1 MSYDDKPRSL
11 DGSVRRSVHVSVN
24 EISTRA
30 YLCTYYYL
38 TFLLTCISSL
48 EFYYFICTHLFLYT
62 FPPVIQFQTK
72 LNIDVNDEAAVRSV
86 VKSHLEGLAWVLSYY
101 HQGCSSWTWFFP
113 ELYSPL
119 GTDFKNLASIN
130 LEFDQGVPFTPLLQ
144 LLSVLP
150 PQSGSFLPKS
160 YEATMTAPNSPLA
173 PYYPKDFEV
182 DANGKKNAWECIV
195 RIPFINSTLLV
206 DEISKIN
213 HKETLTEVERLR
225 NILGEE
231 HRFPPP
237 GRKSKS
243 SDTSSSGSK
252 GSSST
257 STVDGRDFVND
268 KFEQDSL
275 SFNRGGSG
283 GWGNAL
289 VDNRR
294 PPNPNYSGNGNSNN
308 NNNPN
313 FSRSS
318 SSSST
323 GDNRS
328 NKRR

>member
-1 MSYDDKPRSL
+1 M
-11 DGSVRRSVHVSVN
+11 
-24 EISTRA
+24 
-30 YLCTYYYL
+30 
-38 TFLLTCISSL
+38 
-48 EFYYFICTHLFLYT
+48 
-62 FPPVIQFQTK
+62 
-72 LNIDVNDEAAVRSV
+72 RSV

-113 ELYSPL
+113 ELYAPL
-119 GTDFKNLASIN
+119 GTDFTNLASIN
-130 LEFDQGVPFTPLLQ
+130 LEFDRGVPFTPLLQ

-173 PYYPKDFEV
+173 SYYPKDFEV

-237 GRKSKS
+237 GRKPK
-243 SDTSSSGSK
+243 SSSGA
-252 GSSST
+252 SSST
-257 STVDGRDFVND
+257 SGSGASTVDGRDFVNE

-289 VDNRR
+289 ADNRR
-294 PPNPNYSGNGNSNN
+294 PPNPNYSGGGGG
-308 NNNPN
+308 NPN
-313 FSRSS
+313 YSRPTSPS
-318 SSSST
+318 
-323 GDNRS
+323 GDNSRS

>member
-1 MSYDDKPRSL
+1 M
-11 DGSVRRSVHVSVN
+11 
-24 EISTRA
+24 
-30 YLCTYYYL
+30 
-38 TFLLTCISSL
+38 
-48 EFYYFICTHLFLYT
+48 
-62 FPPVIQFQTK
+62 
-72 LNIDVNDEAAVRSV
+72 RSV

-101 HQGCSSWTWFFP
+101 HQGCSSWTWYFP
-113 ELYSPL
+113 ELYAPL

-130 LEFDQGVPFTPLLQ
+130 LEFDRGVPFTPLLQ

-150 PQSGSFLPKS
+150 PQSGNFLPKS
-160 YEATMTAPNSPLA
+160 YEATMTSPDSPLA

-213 HKETLTEVERLR
+213 HKESLTEVERLR

-237 GRKSKS
+237 GRKAKS
-243 SDTSSSGSK
+243 TATG
-252 GSSST
+252 GNTAST
-257 STVDGRDFVND
+257 LDGRDLVNE

-289 VDNRR
+289 ADNRR
-294 PPNPNYSGNGNSNN
+294 PSYSSPNPAG

-313 FSRSS
+313 SNSNSNRSPS
-318 SSSST
+318 SGNT
-323 GDNRS
+323 GDRS
-328 NKRR
+328 TKRR

>member
-1 MSYDDKPRSL
+1 M
-11 DGSVRRSVHVSVN
+11 
-24 EISTRA
+24 
-30 YLCTYYYL
+30 
-38 TFLLTCISSL
+38 
-48 EFYYFICTHLFLYT
+48 
-62 FPPVIQFQTK
+62 
-72 LNIDVNDEAAVRSV
+72 
-86 VKSHLEGLAWVLSYY
+86 
-101 HQGCSSWTWFFP
+101 
-113 ELYSPL
+113 
-119 GTDFKNLASIN
+119 N
-130 LEFDQGVPFTPLLQ
+130 LEFERGVPFTPLLQ

-160 YEATMTAPNSPLA
+160 YEATMTSPDSTLA

-237 GRKSKS
+237 GKRKS
-243 SDTSSSGSK
+243 TG
-252 GSSST
+252 GPT
-257 STVDGRDFVND
+257 TPTVDGRDFVND

-289 VDNRR
+289 ADNRR
-294 PPNPNYSGNGNSNN
+294 PPYNPSSGGGGGGGNGGGGGGGNPNYSRQPSAGSNG
-308 NNNPN
+308 
-313 FSRSS
+313 
-318 SSSST
+318 
-323 GDNRS
+323 
-328 NKRR
+328 RRR